1 MHGSLRERLPYV
13 IHCMNAWLQAM
24 GLDSIKPLLTALL
37 LPPVPWL
44 LMILWGAWRL
54 SRRRILGWPLLL
66 LGLTMIWAC
75 STSVMADALT
85 RALLHP
91 PQALRDPRVLT
102 AKGQPANS
110 TVIIVLGGGRKA
122 SAEYPEV
129 SLSDLSMER
138 LRYGI
143 WLSRETALPVA
154 FSGGLSPWSL
164 GGPSEGEIAARV
176 AREEYR
182 HPLRWSEDRS
192 RDTHENALRTVEI
205 LKTQNFSRV
214 VLVTHDMHM
223 PRALRNFER
232 AREAAGM
239 NFTLVPAPV
248 GITERAG
255 HRLLGDFVPSPDGIA
270 RSRYA
275 IREWL
280 GLLAG
285 A

>member
-1 MHGSLRERLPYV
+1 
-13 IHCMNAWLQAM
+13 
-24 GLDSIKPLLTALL
+24 
-37 LPPVPWL
+37 
-44 LMILWGAWRL
+44 
-54 SRRRILGWPLLL
+54 
-66 LGLTMIWAC
+66 
-75 STSVMADALT
+75 
-85 RALLHP
+85 
-91 PQALRDPRVLT
+91 
-102 AKGQPANS
+102 
-110 TVIIVLGGGRKA
+110 
-122 SAEYPEV
+122 
-129 SLSDLSMER
+129 
-138 LRYGI
+138 
-143 WLSRETALPVA
+143 
-154 FSGGLSPWSL
+154 
-164 GGPSEGEIAARV
+164 
-176 AREEYR
+176 
-182 HPLRWSEDRS
+182 LRWSEDRS

>member
-143 WLSRETALPVA
+143 WLSRETALPV
-154 FSGGLSPWSL
+154 
-164 GGPSEGEIAARV
+164 
-176 AREEYR
+176 
-182 HPLRWSEDRS
+182 
-192 RDTHENALRTVEI
+192 
-205 LKTQNFSRV
+205 
-214 VLVTHDMHM
+214 
-223 PRALRNFER
+223 
-232 AREAAGM
+232 
-239 NFTLVPAPV
+239 VPAKARSL
-248 GITERAG
+248 RAWHVKNTATPCAG
-255 HRLLGDFVPSPDGIA
+255 PRTARATRMKTRCA
-270 RSRYA
+270 RSRS
-275 IREWL
+275 
-280 GLLAG
+280 
-285 A
+285 